1 MLDRLPAAE
10 QVRRREQVITKEAPA
25 AAPAP
30 APAAPAPPRPG
41 KKRPA
46 WDEVPRWQIYLPLG
60 IYLVFTL
67 IPFYWILLFAVRPAG
82 STSLVPWPMTT
93 DHFEKVWTDRGFGTY
108 FQNSVYVGLA
118 TLVMTTLVAL
128 AGGYALAR
136 FDFKIKRGFM
146 LALLCSQFVPGALL
160 LVPLFEIFA
169 GLQMINSLG
178 SVIIA
183 ETVFQLPLSIILISN
198 FIKNVPYS
206 LEEAA
211 WVDGCGRFR
220 AFRIVVLPLLR
231 PGLIAVGSFAFVHS
245 WNHFLFA
252 LMFLNNQH
260 KQTIPV
266 GLNSLMSA
274 DSVDLGALAAGGIVA
289 AVPVV
294 IVFAFI
300 QKWLITGFSAGAVK
314 G

>member
-1 MLDRLPAAE
+1 MTEKGL
-10 QVRRREQVITKEAPA
+10 
-25 AAPAP
+25 
-30 APAAPAPPRPG
+30 PAAPADGGRKAPPPRRRRRG
-41 KKRPA
+41 RRERA
-46 WDEVPRWQIYLPLG
+46 FDEVPRWQIYLPLG
-60 IYLVFTL
+60 LYLLFTL
-67 IPFYWILLFAVRPAG
+67 VPFYWMLLFSLRPAG
-82 STSLVPWPMTT
+82 STSLVPWPVTF
-93 DHFEKVWTDRGFGTY
+93 DHFEKVWNERSFSVF
-108 FQNSVYVGLA
+108 FQNSALIGVF
-118 TLVMTTLVAL
+118 TLICTTGVAL

-136 FDFKIKRGFM
+136 FDFRIKQGFM
-146 LALLCSQFVPGALL
+146 LALLCSQFIPGALM
-160 LVPLFEIFA
+160 LVPLFQIFKN
-169 GLQMINSLG
+169 LSLINSPL
-178 SVIIA
+178 SVVIA
-183 ETVFQLPLSIILISN
+183 ETVFQLPLSIILISG

-211 WVDGCGRFR
+211 WVDGCSRFQ
-220 AFRIVVLPLLR
+220 AFRIVVLPMLR

-252 LMFLNNQH
+252 LMFLMDQD

-266 GLNSLMSA
+266 GLSTLIGA
-274 DSVDLGALAAGGIVA
+274 DSVDFGALAAGGVIS

>member
-1 MLDRLPAAE
+1 M
-10 QVRRREQVITKEAPA
+10 ITEV
-25 AAPAP
+25 APAP
-30 APAAPAPPRPG
+30 ERPASAPARPG
-41 KKRPA
+41 RRRRA
-46 WDEVPRWQIYLPLG
+46 WDEVPRRHIYLPLAV
-60 IYLVFTL
+60 YLLFTL
-67 IPFYWILLFAVRPAG
+67 VPFYWIVLFALRPAG
-82 STSLVPWPMTT
+82 STSLVPWPMTF
-93 DHFEKVWTDRGFGTY
+93 DHFEKVWNERAFGTY
-108 FQNSVYVGLA
+108 FQNSVLVGLA
-118 TLVMTTLVAL
+118 TLVTTTLVAL

-136 FDFKIKRGFM
+136 FDFRIKKAFM
-146 LALLCSQFVPGALL
+146 LALLCTQFVPGALL

-169 GLQMINSLG
+169 DLRMINSLG
-178 SVIIA
+178 SVVLA
-183 ETVFQLPLSIILISN
+183 ETVFQLPLSMILIGG
-198 FIKNVPYS
+198 FIRNVPYS

-211 WVDGCGRFR
+211 WVDGCDRFT

-231 PGLIAVGSFAFVHS
+231 PGLIAVGSFAFVHA

-252 LMFLNNQH
+252 LMFLSDQG

-266 GLNSLMSA
+266 GLNTLMNA

>member
-1 MLDRLPAAE
+1 
-10 QVRRREQVITKEAPA
+10 VITKDVEKVAPVR
-25 AAPAP
+25 P
-30 APAAPAPPRPG
+30 APAAEEPPQRPH
-41 KKRPA
+41 KARRA
-46 WDEVPRWQIYLPLG
+46 WDEVPRWQIYVPLG

-67 IPFYWILLFAVRPAG
+67 VPFYWILLFALRPAG
-82 STSLVPWPMTT
+82 STSLVPWPMTF
-93 DHFEKVWTDRGFGTY
+93 DHFEKVWNERDFAVY
-108 FQNSVYVGLA
+108 FQNSVLTGVA
-118 TLVMTTLVAL
+118 TLLLTTGVAL

-146 LALLCSQFVPGALL
+146 LALLCTQFVPGALL
-160 LVPLFEIFA
+160 LVPLFQIFA
-169 GLQMINSLG
+169 ELKMINSLG

-183 ETVFQLPLSIILISN
+183 ETVFQLPLSIILISG
-198 FIKNVPYS
+198 FIRNVPYS

-211 WVDGCGRFR
+211 WVDGCNRLT

-231 PGLIAVGSFAFVHS
+231 PGLIAVGSFAFVHA

-252 LMFLNNQH
+252 LMFLSDQT

-266 GLNSLMSA
+266 GLNTLMSA
-274 DSVDLGALAAGGIVA
+274 DSVDLGALAAGGIIA

>member
-1 MLDRLPAAE
+1 M
-10 QVRRREQVITKEAPA
+10 ITKDIDTIAPA
-25 AAPAP
+25 TP
-30 APAAPAPPRPG
+30 APAADEPPQRPG
-41 KKRPA
+41 KGRRA
-46 WDEVPRWQIYLPLG
+46 WDEAPRWQIYLPLG
-60 IYLVFTL
+60 VYLVFTL
-67 IPFYWILLFAVRPAG
+67 VPFYWILLFALRPTG
-82 STSLVPWPMTT
+82 STSLVPWPMTFE
-93 DHFEKVWTDRGFGTY
+93 HFDKVWNDRSFGTY
-108 FQNSVYVGLA
+108 FENSVYVGLA
-118 TLVMTTLVAL
+118 TLFMTTIVAL

-136 FDFKIKRGFM
+136 FDFKVKRVFM

-160 LVPLFEIFA
+160 LVPLFQIFA
-169 GLQMINSLG
+169 ELQMINSLG

-183 ETVFQLPLSIILISN
+183 ETVFQLPLSMILISG
-198 FIKNVPYS
+198 FIRNVPYS

-211 WVDGCGRFR
+211 WVDGCNRFTG
-220 AFRIVVLPLLR
+220 FRVVVLPLLR

-252 LMFLNNQH
+252 LMFLSNQE

-274 DSVDLGALAAGGIVA
+274 DSVDLGALAAGGIIA

>member
-1 MLDRLPAAE
+1 MTAALAE
-10 QVRRREQVITKEAPA
+10 NQTRAD
-25 AAPAP
+25 
-30 APAAPAPPRPG
+30 APPAGSPLPPKTPRTP
-41 KKRPA
+41 KRERA
-46 WDEVPRWQIYLPLG
+46 FDDVPRWQIYLPLG
-60 IYLVFTL
+60 LYLLFTL
-67 IPFYWILLFAVRPAG
+67 VPFYWMMLFAVRPAG
-82 STSLVPWPMTT
+82 STSLVPWPITFE
-93 DHFEKVWTDRGFGTY
+93 HFEKVWTERNFGM
-108 FQNSVYVGLA
+108 FFENSMIVGLC
-118 TLVMTTLVAL
+118 TLVATTGVAL

-136 FDFKIKRGFM
+136 FNFRIKNAFM
-146 LALLCSQFVPGALL
+146 LALLCSQFIPGALM
-160 LVPLFEIFA
+160 LVPLFEIFRN
-169 GLQMINSLG
+169 LQMINSLG

-183 ETVFQLPLSIILISN
+183 ETVFQLPLSIILISG
-198 FIKNVPYS
+198 FIKNVPVT

-211 WVDGCGRFR
+211 WVDGCSRFR
-220 AFRIVVLPLLR
+220 AFCAVVLPLLR

-252 LMFLNNQH
+252 LMFLSEQD

-266 GLNSLMSA
+266 GLNTLIGS
-274 DSVDLGALAAGGIVA
+274 DSVDLGALAAGGVIA

>member
-1 MLDRLPAAE
+1 MS
-10 QVRRREQVITKEAPA
+10 IKEATPVVSE
-25 AAPAP
+25 APTSP
-30 APAAPAPPRPG
+30 PSPRPKAG
-41 KKRPA
+41 QRA
-46 WDEVPRWQIYLPLG
+46 WDDVPRWQIYLPLS
-60 IYLVFTL
+60 IYLLFTL
-67 IPFYWILLFAVRPAG
+67 IPFYWILLFALRPTG
-82 STSLVPWPMTT
+82 STSLVPWPMTFA
-93 DHFEKVWTDRGFGTY
+93 HFEKVWTEREFGTY
-108 FQNSVYVGLA
+108 FQNSVLVGVA

-136 FDFKIKRGFM
+136 FDFRIKRAFM
-146 LALLCSQFVPGALL
+146 LGLLCSQFVPGALL

-169 GLQMINSLG
+169 KIQMINSLG

-198 FIKNVPYS
+198 FIKNVPPS

-211 WVDGCGRFR
+211 WVDGCNRLT

-252 LMFLNNQH
+252 LMFLNNPE

-266 GLNSLMSA
+266 GLNTLMGA
-274 DSVDLGALAAGGIVA
+274 DSVDLGALAAGGIIA

-294 IVFAFI
+294 LVFAFI

>member
-1 MLDRLPAAE
+1 MTAALAE
-10 QVRRREQVITKEAPA
+10 KSTRERRSGAGASAPVH
-25 AAPAP
+25 
-30 APAAPAPPRPG
+30 PP
-41 KKRPA
+41 KKNRRA
-46 WDEVPRWQIYLPLG
+46 FDEVPRWQIYLPLG
-60 IYLVFTL
+60 LYLLFTL
-67 IPFYWILLFAVRPAG
+67 VPFYWMLLFAFRPAG
-82 STSLVPWPMTT
+82 STALVPWPITFE
-93 DHFEKVWTDRGFGTY
+93 HFSKVWNDRSFGIF
-108 FQNSVYVGLA
+108 FQNSMIVGIS
-118 TLVMTTLVAL
+118 TLVATTAVAL

-136 FDFKIKRGFM
+136 FRFRIKNAFM
-146 LALLCSQFVPGALL
+146 LGLLCSQFIPGALM
-160 LVPLFEIFA
+160 LVPLFEIFKN
-169 GLQMINSLG
+169 LRMINSLG

-183 ETVFQLPLSIILISN
+183 ETVFQLPLSIILISG
-198 FIKNVPYS
+198 FIKNVPVS

-220 AFRIVVLPLLR
+220 AFCAVVLPLLR

-252 LMFLNNQH
+252 LMFLSEQD

-266 GLNSLMSA
+266 GLNTLIGS
-274 DSVDLGALAAGGIVA
+274 DSVDLGALAAGGVVA
-289 AVPVV
+289 ALPVV

>member
-1 MLDRLPAAE
+1 MTAAAT
-10 QVRRREQVITKEAPA
+10 RTRTAPA
-25 AAPAP
+25 DGAAP
-30 APAAPAPPRPG
+30 PAAPPEGPG
-41 KKRPA
+41 PTAARKRHRA

-60 IYLVFTL
+60 VYLVFTL
-67 IPFYWILLFAVRPAG
+67 VPFYWILLFAVRPAG
-82 STSLVPWPMTT
+82 STSLLPWPMTT
-93 DHFEKVWTDRGFGTY
+93 AHFEKVWTERSFGVF
-108 FQNSVYVGLA
+108 FQNSLLIGVAV
-118 TLVMTTLVAL
+118 LVSTTVVAL

-136 FDFKIKRGFM
+136 FDFRIKKGFM

-160 LVPLFEIFA
+160 LVPLFQIFA
-169 GLQMINSLG
+169 ELRMINSLG

-183 ETVFQLPLSIILISN
+183 ETVFQLPLSMILISG
-198 FIKNVPYS
+198 FIRNVPPS

-211 WVDGCGRFR
+211 WVDGCSRFT

-231 PGLIAVGSFAFVHS
+231 PGLVAVGSFAFVHA

-252 LMFLNNQH
+252 LMFLSSQS

-266 GLNSLMSA
+266 GLNTLMGA
-274 DSVDLGALAAGGIVA
+274 DSVDLGALAAGGVIA

-300 QKWLITGFSAGAVK
+300 QKWLVTGFSAGAVK

>member
-1 MLDRLPAAE
+1 M
-10 QVRRREQVITKEAPA
+10 ITKEATEVTPVPVRVPG
-25 AAPAP
+25 APAR
-30 APAAPAPPRPG
+30 RPSRQ
-41 KKRPA
+41 KRA
-46 WDEVPRWQIYLPLG
+46 WDEAPRWQIYLPLG

-67 IPFYWILLFAVRPAG
+67 VPFYWILLFALRPAG
-82 STSLVPWPMTT
+82 STALVPWPMTFE
-93 DHFEKVWTDRGFGTY
+93 HFEKVWNERDFAVY
-108 FQNSVYVGLA
+108 FQNSVITGVA
-118 TLVMTTLVAL
+118 TLLLTTGVAL

-136 FDFKIKRGFM
+136 FEFRIKRGFM
-146 LALLCSQFVPGALL
+146 LALLCTQFVPGALL
-160 LVPLFEIFA
+160 LVPLFQIFA
-169 GLQMINSLG
+169 ELKMINSLG

-183 ETVFQLPLSIILISN
+183 ETVFQLPLSMILISG
-198 FIKNVPYS
+198 FIRNVPYS

-211 WVDGCGRFR
+211 WVDGCNRLT

-231 PGLIAVGSFAFVHS
+231 PGLIAVGSFAFVHA

-252 LMFLNNQH
+252 LMFLSDQT

-266 GLNSLMSA
+266 GLNTLMSA
-274 DSVDLGALAAGGIVA
+274 DSVDLGALAAGGIIA

-294 IVFAFI
+294 VVFAFI

>member
-1 MLDRLPAAE
+1 MTAALAEKNGTDSAHLPERGGRPPAAH
-10 QVRRREQVITKEAPA
+10 RRG
-25 AAPAP
+25 
-30 APAAPAPPRPG
+30 RPG
-41 KKRPA
+41 RERA
-46 WDEVPRWQIYLPLG
+46 FDEVPRWQIYVPLG

-67 IPFYWILLFAVRPAG
+67 IPFYWMFLFAVRPAG
-82 STSLVPWPMTT
+82 STSLVPWPMTGE
-93 DHFEKVWTDRGFGTY
+93 HFSKVWNERSFAVF
-108 FQNSVYVGLA
+108 FQNSMIVGVC
-118 TLVMTTLVAL
+118 TLISTTLVAL

-136 FDFKIKRGFM
+136 FDFKIKNAFM
-146 LALLCSQFVPGALL
+146 LALLCSQFIPGALM
-160 LVPLFEIFA
+160 LVPLFEIFKN
-169 GLQMINSLG
+169 LQMINSLG
-178 SVIIA
+178 SVVIA
-183 ETVFQLPLSIILISN
+183 ETVFQLPLSIILISG
-198 FIKNVPYS
+198 FIKNVPAS

-211 WVDGCGRFR
+211 WVDGCSRLR
-220 AFRIVVLPLLR
+220 AFCAVVLPLLR

-252 LMFLNNQH
+252 LMFLSEQD

-266 GLNSLMSA
+266 GLNTLIGA
-274 DSVDLGALAAGGIVA
+274 DSVDLGALAAGGVIA

>member
-1 MLDRLPAAE
+1 MTAALAEKNGTHSAHPPAPGGRPPAAH
-10 QVRRREQVITKEAPA
+10 RRLKPGRERAF
-25 AAPAP
+25 
-30 APAAPAPPRPG
+30 
-41 KKRPA
+41 
-46 WDEVPRWQIYLPLG
+46 DDVPRWQIYVPLG

-67 IPFYWILLFAVRPAG
+67 IPFYWMFLFAVRPAG
-82 STSLVPWPMTT
+82 STSLVPWPMTGE
-93 DHFEKVWTDRGFGTY
+93 HFSKVWNERSFAVF
-108 FQNSVYVGLA
+108 FQNSMIVGVC
-118 TLVMTTLVAL
+118 TLVTTTLVAL

-136 FDFKIKRGFM
+136 FNFKIKNAFM
-146 LALLCSQFVPGALL
+146 LALLCSQFIPGALM
-160 LVPLFEIFA
+160 LVPLFEIFKN
-169 GLQMINSLG
+169 LQMINSLG
-178 SVIIA
+178 SVVIA
-183 ETVFQLPLSIILISN
+183 ETVFQLPLSIILISG
-198 FIKNVPYS
+198 FIKNVPVS

-211 WVDGCGRFR
+211 WVDGCSRFR
-220 AFRIVVLPLLR
+220 AFCAVVLPLLR

-252 LMFLNNQH
+252 LMFLSEQD

-266 GLNSLMSA
+266 GLNTLIGA
-274 DSVDLGALAAGGIVA
+274 DSVDLGALAAGGVIA

>member
-1 MLDRLPAAE
+1 MS
-10 QVRRREQVITKEAPA
+10 VKEATQ

-30 APAAPAPPRPG
+30 VRPAPVRPRPAG
-41 KKRPA
+41 RNRS
-46 WDEVPRWQIYLPLG
+46 WDEVPRWQIYLPLSV
-60 IYLVFTL
+60 YLLFTL
-67 IPFYWILLFAVRPAG
+67 IPFYWILLFSLRPPG
-82 STSLVPWPMTT
+82 STSLVPWPMTFE
-93 DHFEKVWTDRGFGTY
+93 HFEKVWTERGFGTY
-108 FQNSVYVGLA
+108 FQNSVLVGA
-118 TLVMTTLVAL
+118 VTLVMTTLVAL

-136 FDFKIKRGFM
+136 FNFKVKRVFM

-169 GLQMINSLG
+169 ELRMINSLG
-178 SVIIA
+178 SVILA
-183 ETVFQLPLSIILISN
+183 ETVFQLPLSIILIGN

-211 WVDGCGRFR
+211 WVDGCNRLT

-252 LMFLNNQH
+252 LMFLNNQE

-266 GLNSLMSA
+266 GLNTLMGA

-294 IVFAFI
+294 VVFAFI

>member
-1 MLDRLPAAE
+1 MTIT
-10 QVRRREQVITKEAPA
+10 QQRR
-25 AAPAP
+25 
-30 APAAPAPPRPG
+30 
-41 KKRPA
+41 A
-46 WDEVPRWQIYLPLG
+46 WDEAPRRQIYLPLG
-60 IYLVFTL
+60 LYLLFTL
-67 IPFYWILLFAVRPAG
+67 IPFYWMLLFAFRPAG
-82 STSLVPWPMTT
+82 STSLLPWPITFE
-93 DHFEKVWTDRGFGTY
+93 HFDKVWTERSFGLF
-108 FQNSVYVGLA
+108 FQNSLVVGVLSM
-118 TLVMTTLVAL
+118 LMTTVVAL

-136 FDFKIKRGFM
+136 FDFKIKRGFL
-146 LALLCSQFVPGALL
+146 LALLCSQFIPGALM
-160 LVPLFEIFA
+160 LVPLFQIFA
-169 GLQMINSLG
+169 NLQMINSLG

-183 ETVFQLPLSIILISN
+183 EAVFQLPLSMILISG
-198 FIKNVPYS
+198 FIRNVPYS

-220 AFRIVVLPLLR
+220 SFCAVVLPLLR

-252 LMFLNNQH
+252 LMFLSDQD

-266 GLNSLMSA
+266 GLATLMGA
-274 DSVDLGALAAGGIVA
+274 DSVDLGALAAGGVIA
-289 AVPVV
+289 ALPVV

>member
-1 MLDRLPAAE
+1 MS
-10 QVRRREQVITKEAPA
+10 IKEATPVVSEA
-25 AAPAP
+25 RTSPP
-30 APAAPAPPRPG
+30 PPRTKG
-41 KKRPA
+41 RERS
-46 WDEVPRWQIYLPLG
+46 WDDVPRWQIYLPLG
-60 IYLVFTL
+60 IYLLFTL
-67 IPFYWILLFAVRPAG
+67 IPFYWILLFAFRPTG
-82 STSLVPWPMTT
+82 STSLVPWPMTF
-93 DHFEKVWTDRGFGTY
+93 DHFEKVWTEREFGTY
-108 FQNSVYVGLA
+108 FQNSVLVGVA
-118 TLVMTTLVAL
+118 TLITTTLVAL

-136 FDFKIKRGFM
+136 FNFRIKKAFM
-146 LALLCSQFVPGALL
+146 LGLLCSQFVPGALL

-169 GLQMINSLG
+169 KIQMINSLG

-198 FIKNVPYS
+198 FIKNVPPS

-211 WVDGCGRFR
+211 WVDGCNRFT

-252 LMFLNNQH
+252 LMFLNNPE

-266 GLNSLMSA
+266 GLNTLMGA
-274 DSVDLGALAAGGIVA
+274 DSVDLGALAAGGIIA

-294 IVFAFI
+294 LVFAFI

>member
-1 MLDRLPAAE
+1 MTPAPNSPSDSVGSRRE
-10 QVRRREQVITKEAPA
+10 PKRRR
-25 AAPAP
+25 
-30 APAAPAPPRPG
+30 
-41 KKRPA
+41 A
-46 WDEVPRWQIYLPLG
+46 WDEVPRWQIYLPLSV
-60 IYLVFTL
+60 YLVFTL
-67 IPFYWILLFAVRPAG
+67 IPFYWIMLFALRPAG
-82 STSLVPWPMTT
+82 STSLVPWPLTLE
-93 DHFEKVWTDRGFGTY
+93 HFDKVWTERAFGTY
-108 FQNSVYVGLA
+108 FQNSVLVGLA

-136 FDFKIKRGFM
+136 FDFRVKRWFM
-146 LALLCSQFVPGALL
+146 LALLCSQFVPGALM

-169 GLQMINSLG
+169 KLQMINSLG

-183 ETVFQLPLSIILISN
+183 ETVFQLPLSMILISN

-206 LEEAA
+206 LEEQA
-211 WVDGCGRFR
+211 WVDGCSRFR
-220 AFRIVVLPLLR
+220 AFCAVVLPLLR

-252 LMFLNNQH
+252 LMFLSNQEL
-260 KQTIPV
+260 QTIPV
-266 GLNSLMSA
+266 GLNTLMSA
-274 DSVDLGALAAGGIVA
+274 DSVDLGALAAGGIIA

>member
-1 MLDRLPAAE
+1 MS
-10 QVRRREQVITKEAPA
+10 TAPTA
-25 AAPAP
+25 LAAPPRARD
-30 APAAPAPPRPG
+30 AAPAPPARRRGRRP
-41 KKRPA
+41 RA
-46 WDEVPRWQIYLPLG
+46 YDEVPRWQIWLPLG
-60 IYLVFTL
+60 LYLLFTL
-67 IPFYWILLFAVRPAG
+67 IPFYWMLLFAVRPAG
-82 STSLVPWPMTT
+82 STSLVPWPMTFE
-93 DHFEKVWTDRGFGTY
+93 HFEKVWTERSFATF
-108 FQNSVYVGLA
+108 FQNSMLVGIA
-118 TLVMTTLVAL
+118 TLVMTTGVAL

-136 FDFKIKRGFM
+136 FDFRIKKAFM
-146 LALLCSQFVPGALL
+146 LGLLCSQFIPGALM
-160 LVPLFEIFA
+160 LVPLFEIFRN
-169 GLQMINSLG
+169 LQMINSLG
-178 SVIIA
+178 SVVVA
-183 ETVFQLPLSIILISN
+183 ETVFQLPLSLILIST

-220 AFRIVVLPLLR
+220 AFCAVVLPLLR

-252 LMFLNNQH
+252 LMFLSEQD

-266 GLNSLMSA
+266 GLNTLIGA
-274 DSVDLGALAAGGIVA
+274 DSVDLGALAAGGVIA

-300 QKWLITGFSAGAVK
+300 QRWLITGFSAGAVK

>member
-1 MLDRLPAAE
+1 MTEKGL
-10 QVRRREQVITKEAPA
+10 
-25 AAPAP
+25 
-30 APAAPAPPRPG
+30 PAAPADGGRKSPPPRRRRRG
-41 KKRPA
+41 RRERA
-46 WDEVPRWQIYLPLG
+46 FDEVPRWQIYLPLG
-60 IYLVFTL
+60 LYLLFTL
-67 IPFYWILLFAVRPAG
+67 VPFYWMLLFSLRPAG
-82 STSLVPWPMTT
+82 STSLVPWPATF
-93 DHFEKVWTDRGFGTY
+93 DHFEKVWNERSFSVF
-108 FQNSVYVGLA
+108 FQNSALIGVF
-118 TLVMTTLVAL
+118 TLICTTGVAL

-136 FDFKIKRGFM
+136 FDFRIKQGFM
-146 LALLCSQFVPGALL
+146 LALLCSQFIPGALM
-160 LVPLFEIFA
+160 LVPLFQIFKN
-169 GLQMINSLG
+169 LSLINSPL
-178 SVIIA
+178 SVVIA
-183 ETVFQLPLSIILISN
+183 ETVFQLPLSIILISG

-211 WVDGCGRFR
+211 WVDGCSRLQ
-220 AFRIVVLPLLR
+220 AFRIVVLPMLR

-252 LMFLNNQH
+252 LMFLMEQD

-266 GLNSLMSA
+266 GLSTLIGA
-274 DSVDLGALAAGGIVA
+274 DSVDFGALAAGGVIS

>member
-1 MLDRLPAAE
+1 VITEIAPARERESAAP
-10 QVRRREQVITKEAPA
+10 QQPRKVRR
-25 AAPAP
+25 
-30 APAAPAPPRPG
+30 
-41 KKRPA
+41 A
-46 WDEVPRWQIYLPLG
+46 WDEVPRWQIYVPLG

-67 IPFYWILLFAVRPAG
+67 IPFYWILLFAFRPAG
-82 STSLVPWPMTT
+82 STSLVPWPMTL
-93 DHFEKVWTDRGFGTY
+93 DHFQKVWTERSFGVY
-108 FQNSVYVGLA
+108 YQNSVYVGVA
-118 TLVMTTLVAL
+118 TLVLTTVVAL

-136 FDFKIKRGFM
+136 FEFRIKRTFM

-160 LVPLFEIFA
+160 LVPLFQIFA
-169 GLQMINSLG
+169 KFQMINSLG
-178 SVIIA
+178 SVILA
-183 ETVFQLPLSIILISN
+183 ETVFQLPLSMILISG
-198 FIKNVPYS
+198 FIRNVPQS

-211 WVDGCGRFR
+211 WVDGCDRFA

-231 PGLIAVGSFAFVHS
+231 PGLIAVGSFAFVHA

-252 LMFLNNQH
+252 LMFLSDQS

-266 GLNSLMSA
+266 GLNTLMSA

>member
-1 MLDRLPAAE
+1 MTTAATCTRSPAPE
-10 QVRRREQVITKEAPA
+10 A

-30 APAAPAPPRPG
+30 PPAPGR
-41 KKRPA
+41 RRRA

-60 IYLVFTL
+60 VYLLFTL
-67 IPFYWILLFAVRPAG
+67 VPFYWILLFAVRPSG
-82 STSLVPWPMTT
+82 STSLVPWPMTGE
-93 DHFEKVWTDRGFGTY
+93 HFVKVWTERSFAVY
-108 FQNSVYVGLA
+108 FQNSLLTGLA
-118 TLVMTTLVAL
+118 VLVMTTVVAL

-136 FDFKIKRGFM
+136 FDFRLKKGFM

-169 GLQMINSLG
+169 SLRMINSLG
-178 SVIIA
+178 SIIIA
-183 ETVFQLPLSIILISN
+183 ETVFQLPLSMILISG

-211 WVDGCGRFR
+211 WVDGCNRFS
-220 AFRIVVLPLLR
+220 AFRVVVLPLLR
-231 PGLIAVGSFAFVHS
+231 PGLIAVGSFAFVHA

-252 LMFLNNQH
+252 LMFLNNQD

-266 GLNSLMSA
+266 GLNTLMGA
-274 DSVDLGALAAGGIVA
+274 DSVDLGALAAGGVIA

>member
-1 MLDRLPAAE
+1 M
-10 QVRRREQVITKEAPA
+10 ITEI
-25 AAPAP
+25 APAP
-30 APAAPAPPRPG
+30 ERVEPPPTDTRG
-41 KKRPA
+41 RRRA
-46 WDEVPRWQIYLPLG
+46 WDEAPRWQIYVPLS

-67 IPFYWILLFAVRPAG
+67 IPFYWILLFALRPAG
-82 STSLVPWPMTT
+82 STSLVPWPMTFE
-93 DHFEKVWTDRGFGTY
+93 HFEKVWNERAFGTY
-108 FQNSVYVGLA
+108 FQNSVLVGVS

-136 FDFKIKRGFM
+136 FDFRIKRTFM
-146 LALLCSQFVPGALL
+146 LALLCTQFVPGALL

-169 GLQMINSLG
+169 NLRMINSLS
-178 SVIIA
+178 SVVIA
-183 ETVFQLPLSIILISN
+183 ETVFQLPLSMILISG
-198 FIKNVPYS
+198 FIRNVPYS

-211 WVDGCGRFR
+211 WVDGCNRLT

-231 PGLIAVGSFAFVHS
+231 PGLIAVGSFAFVHA

-252 LMFLNNQH
+252 LMFLSDQG

-266 GLNSLMSA
+266 GLNTLMSA
-274 DSVDLGALAAGGIVA
+274 DSVDLGALAAGGIIA

-294 IVFAFI
+294 LVFAFI

>member
-1 MLDRLPAAE
+1 M
-10 QVRRREQVITKEAPA
+10 ITKEAPEVV
-25 AAPAP
+25 PAP
-30 APAAPAPPRPG
+30 AREPAAPDHSPARR
-41 KKRPA
+41 KRA
-46 WDEVPRWQIYLPLG
+46 WDEAPRWQIYVPLG

-67 IPFYWILLFAVRPAG
+67 VPFYWILLFALRPAG
-82 STSLVPWPMTT
+82 STSLVPWPMTF
-93 DHFEKVWTDRGFGTY
+93 DHFEKVWNERDFAVY
-108 FQNSVYVGLA
+108 FQNSVLTGVA
-118 TLVMTTLVAL
+118 TLLLTTGVAL

-146 LALLCSQFVPGALL
+146 LALLCTQFVPGALL
-160 LVPLFEIFA
+160 LVPLFQIFA
-169 GLQMINSLG
+169 ELKMINSLG

-183 ETVFQLPLSIILISN
+183 ETVFQLPLSIILISG
-198 FIKNVPYS
+198 FIRNVPYS

-211 WVDGCGRFR
+211 WVDGCNRLT

-231 PGLIAVGSFAFVHS
+231 PGLIAVGSFAFVHA

-252 LMFLNNQH
+252 LMFLSDQT

-266 GLNSLMSA
+266 GLNTLMSA
-274 DSVDLGALAAGGIVA
+274 DSVDLGALAAGGIIA

>member
-1 MLDRLPAAE
+1 MS
-10 QVRRREQVITKEAPA
+10 VKEATQV
-25 AAPAP
+25 APALVRTTLE
-30 APAAPAPPRPG
+30 PPRPA
-41 KKRPA
+41 KRHRG

-60 IYLVFTL
+60 IYLLFTL
-67 IPFYWILLFAVRPAG
+67 IPFYWILLFALRPAG
-82 STSLVPWPMTT
+82 STSLVPWPMTL
-93 DHFEKVWTDRGFGTY
+93 DHFEKVWTERSFGTY
-108 FQNSVYVGLA
+108 FQNSVMVGVA
-118 TLVMTTLVAL
+118 TLIMTTIVAL

-136 FDFKIKRGFM
+136 FDFTFKRAFM
-146 LALLCSQFVPGALL
+146 LGLLCSQFVPGALL

-169 GLQMINSLG
+169 EVRMINSLG

-183 ETVFQLPLSIILISN
+183 ETVFQLPLSMILISN

-211 WVDGCGRFR
+211 WVDGCNRMR
-220 AFRIVVLPLLR
+220 AFRVVVLPLLR

-252 LMFLNNQH
+252 LMFLNNQE

-266 GLNSLMSA
+266 GLNTLMSA
-274 DSVDLGALAAGGIVA
+274 DSVDLGALAAGGIIA

>member
-1 MLDRLPAAE
+1 
-10 QVRRREQVITKEAPA
+10 VITKEAPEV
-25 AAPAP
+25 APAP
-30 APAAPAPPRPG
+30 APVTPTADRRPHR
-41 KKRPA
+41 KHRA
-46 WDEVPRWQIYLPLG
+46 WDEVPRWQIYVPLSV
-60 IYLVFTL
+60 YLVFTL
-67 IPFYWILLFAVRPAG
+67 VPFYWILLFALRPAG
-82 STSLVPWPMTT
+82 STSLVPWPMTF
-93 DHFEKVWTDRGFGTY
+93 DHFEKVWNERDFGVY
-108 FQNSVYVGLA
+108 FQNSVLVGVA
-118 TLVMTTLVAL
+118 TLLLTTFVAL

-136 FDFKIKRGFM
+136 FEFKIKRGFM
-146 LALLCSQFVPGALL
+146 LALLCTQFVPGALL
-160 LVPLFEIFA
+160 LVPLFQIFA
-169 GLQMINSLG
+169 ELKMINSLG

-183 ETVFQLPLSIILISN
+183 ETVFQLPLSMILISG
-198 FIKNVPYS
+198 FIRNVPYS

-211 WVDGCGRFR
+211 WVDGCNRFT

-231 PGLIAVGSFAFVHS
+231 PGLIAVGSFAFVHA

-252 LMFLNNQH
+252 LMFLSDQT

-266 GLNSLMSA
+266 GLNTLMSA
-274 DSVDLGALAAGGIVA
+274 DSVDLGALAAGGIIA

>member
-1 MLDRLPAAE
+1 M
-10 QVRRREQVITKEAPA
+10 ITKEAVA
-25 AAPAP
+25 VAPAP
-30 APAAPAPPRPG
+30 ERPAPRAPRPV
-41 KKRPA
+41 KRRRA
-46 WDEVPRWQIYLPLG
+46 WDEAPRWQIYLPLSV
-60 IYLVFTL
+60 YLLFTL
-67 IPFYWILLFAVRPAG
+67 IPFYWILLFALRPAG
-82 STSLVPWPMTT
+82 STSLAPWPMTF
-93 DHFEKVWTDRGFGTY
+93 DHFEKVWTERAFGTY
-108 FQNSVYVGLA
+108 FQNSVLIGVA
-118 TLVMTTLVAL
+118 TLVLTTVVAL

-136 FDFKIKRGFM
+136 FDFRIKRVFM

-160 LVPLFEIFA
+160 LVPLFQVFA
-169 GLQMINSLG
+169 ELRMINSLG
-178 SVIIA
+178 SVILA
-183 ETVFQLPLSIILISN
+183 ETVFQLPLSMILISG
-198 FIKNVPYS
+198 FIRNVPYS

-211 WVDGCGRFR
+211 WVDGCTRL
-220 AFRIVVLPLLR
+220 ASFRIVVLPLLR
-231 PGLIAVGSFAFVHS
+231 PGLIAVGSFAFVHA

-252 LMFLNNQH
+252 LMFLSDQS

-266 GLNSLMSA
+266 GLNTLMSA